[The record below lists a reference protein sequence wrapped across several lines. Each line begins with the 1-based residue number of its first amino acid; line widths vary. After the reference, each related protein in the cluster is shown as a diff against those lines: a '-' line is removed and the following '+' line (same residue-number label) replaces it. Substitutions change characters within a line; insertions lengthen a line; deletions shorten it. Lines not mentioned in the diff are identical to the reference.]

1 MRTITIVVEGGCVV
15 EVENLPDDW
24 YYEIDDRDTD
34 PEECHDGLIFVGSG
48 GWVTPQIKPNHE
60 EEAAPTPYS
69 DFLDFLE
76 ERGEK

>member
-24 YYEIDDRDTD
+24 YYEIDDRDI
-34 PEECHDGLIFVGSG
+34 EECHDGLIYVGSG

>member
-34 PEECHDGLIFVGSG
+34 PEECHDGLIYVGSG
-48 GWVTPQIKPNHE
+48 GWVTPQIKPDHE
-60 EEAAPTPYS
+60 EEEG
-69 DFLDFLE
+69 D
-76 ERGEK
+76 KK

>member
-34 PEECHDGLIFVGSG
+34 PEECHDGLIYVGSG
-48 GWVTPQIKPNHE
+48 GWITPQIKPDHE
-60 EEAAPTPYS
+60 EE
-69 DFLDFLE
+69 E
-76 ERGEK
+76 EGGKK